1 MPEAVVSNSIPMSGR
16 QPRYGW
22 SQYFSEEF
30 ENIENMLAAFREM
43 NSALYETK
51 QDHSAVSYGIYLI
64 HGLIMDRLKVVAGEA
79 KQFIAGAA
87 DTKSEEMP
95 ELGFGVDEALME
107 LIGEIAGAALIDA
120 GYEVDMDDATT
131 WPEGLMG
138 EHIGRVG
145 RFYNELI
152 AKLKGEGKFD
162 LLTVGS
168 LLPWLEL
175 RIRSEVIGGKA
186 EAEFDDTSL
195 RDRLIVEQSK
205 SGVSAAELSQAFNLR
220 RGAVE
225 RIIARLT
232 ATDEDERK
240 AV

>member
-1 MPEAVVSNSIPMSGR
+1 MA
-16 QPRYGW
+16 
-22 SQYFSEEF
+22 
-30 ENIENMLAAFREM
+30 
-43 NSALYETK
+43 
-51 QDHSAVSYGIYLI
+51 
-64 HGLIMDRLKVVAGEA
+64 
-79 KQFIAGAA
+79 
-87 DTKSEEMP
+87 
-95 ELGFGVDEALME
+95 
-107 LIGEIAGAALIDA
+107 
-120 GYEVDMDDATT
+120 
-131 WPEGLMG
+131 
-138 EHIGRVG
+138 G
-145 RFYNELI
+145 RFDGRTHWQGRSLLQRTDRQAE
-152 AKLKGEGKFD
+152 GEGKFD